1 MMERDSGPDNAA
13 FNKYKEDI
21 DDNCPMTGDET
32 DTEPFLYKE
41 KLNTLHLSD
50 VENELREISKDK
62 TQEGKTS
69 VNCWN
74 VKENSCKLCFST

>member
-1 MMERDSGPDNAA
+1 MDRDSAPENVVI
-13 FNKYKEDI
+13 NKYKQDI

-50 VENELREISKDK
+50 VENELKEISKDK
-62 TQEGKTS
+62 TEEEQTS

-74 VKENSCKLCFST
+74 VKVTSRKLCF

>member
-1 MMERDSGPDNAA
+1 MERDSGQENVAI
-13 FNKYKEDI
+13 NKYKQDI

-62 TQEGKTS
+62 TQGEQTD

-74 VKENSCKLCFST
+74 LKATSRKLCI

>member
-1 MMERDSGPDNAA
+1 MERDSGPENVAI
-13 FNKYKEDI
+13 NKYKQDI

-62 TQEGKTS
+62 TQGEQTGL
-69 VNCWN
+69 NCWN
-74 VKENSCKLCFST
+74 VKVTSRKLCI